1 MYVDVAIQ
9 NTVMNSDLML
19 MGVGL
24 LFFLIILIF
33 LRQVYTPTVKV

>member
-9 NTVMNSDLML
+9 NTVTNSDLML

-24 LFFLIILIF
+24 LLFLIILIF